1 MVKSGIK
8 VVKAK
13 NQLKDVQ
20 GEAADKE
27 QKKIDKRKGMP
38 FWRGCLGMDW
48 ELECYP
54 RRSITEIRNDTELD
68 HGSNGR
74 GDLPIKCNNPP

>member
-1 MVKSGIK
+1 
-8 VVKAK
+8 
-13 NQLKDVQ
+13 
-20 GEAADKE
+20 
-27 QKKIDKRKGMP
+27 
-38 FWRGCLGMDW
+38 MDW

-74 GDLPIKCNNPP
+74 GDLPIKCNNPS